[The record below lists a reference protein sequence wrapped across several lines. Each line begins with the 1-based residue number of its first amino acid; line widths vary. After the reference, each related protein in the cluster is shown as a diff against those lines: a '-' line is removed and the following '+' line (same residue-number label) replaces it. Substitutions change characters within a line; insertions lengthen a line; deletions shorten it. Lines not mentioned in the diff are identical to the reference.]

1 MPRLIGAVQTTT
13 QGTQAETIT
22 TFNSSGTFTTQP
34 RTTEITYLVVAG
46 GGAGGDTGG
55 GGGAG
60 GFRTSVPGATS
71 GGGASAEP
79 AIPVSGGA
87 SYPVTVGAGSA

>member
-1 MPRLIGAVQTTT
+1 MPRLIGAVQAITEY
-13 QGTQAETIT
+13 QAETIT
-22 TFNSSGTFTTQP
+22 TFNASGTFTTQP
-34 RTTEITYLVVAG
+34 KTTEVTYLVVAG

-71 GGGASAEP
+71 GGGISR
-79 AIPVSGGA
+79 IGNTSFR
-87 SYPVTVGAGSA
+87 